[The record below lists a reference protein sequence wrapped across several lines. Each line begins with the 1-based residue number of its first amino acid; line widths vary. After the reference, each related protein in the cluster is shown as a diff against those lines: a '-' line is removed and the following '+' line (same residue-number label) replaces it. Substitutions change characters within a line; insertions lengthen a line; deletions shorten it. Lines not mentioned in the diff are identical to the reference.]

1 MRGLDQPPSACR
13 NHCYSSVAFGSIL
26 GTHSRDALPGLER
39 SLAGVVMKF
48 LTLGFCLLC
57 TILVSNRVFRM
68 VQLDKE
74 KTQTGAFSLFT
85 ASPKM
90 LPQPTSG
97 SEIALPAGTVVSV
110 TLADPIDSDHA
121 SLGRQ
126 YAASVNI
133 IDGQAIAPGSR
144 ATVVLLNN
152 NTGWLTQL
160 TGLTVHGRKFQVFSG
175 AGSVIATE
183 QGSKASPPRGVL
195 GQVDLVPATAP
206 TSNQR
211 LLLPPA
217 TQLRFVLISSTTAA
231 RAVAANPRNRPA
243 ARIGTEPGLSP
254 AKSIAASQQEPE
266 IAYLCRASDTPDR
279 ALPSYYVAV
288 VFKTSDS
295 QALVERR
302 WHEFLVATYPH
313 RFANNPYATG
323 QCNRLTDPAADLS
336 AREMLEG
343 ELKSENA
350 GIVETRL
357 HYTLGPPPPPASLPR
372 ASTLPSRDTQ

>member
-1 MRGLDQPPSACR
+1 
-13 NHCYSSVAFGSIL
+13 
-26 GTHSRDALPGLER
+26 
-39 SLAGVVMKF
+39 MKF

-57 TILVSNRVFRM
+57 TILVSNRVLRM
-68 VQLDKE
+68 VQLDTE
-74 KTQTGAFSLFT
+74 KGQTGAFSLFT

-90 LPQPTSG
+90 LPQSTSG
-97 SEIALPAGTVVSV
+97 SGIALPAGTVVSV

-160 TGLTVHGRKFQVFSG
+160 TGLTVNGRKFQVFSG

-183 QGSKASPPRGVL
+183 QGSNASPPRGVL
-195 GQVDLVPATAP
+195 GQVGLVPAAP
-206 TSNQR
+206 KSNQR

-217 TQLRFVLISSTTAA
+217 TQLRFVLISSPTAA
-231 RAVAANPRNRPA
+231 RAVAANPRHGPA
-243 ARIGTEPGLSP
+243 ALIGTEPGLSP
-254 AKSIAASQQEPE
+254 AESIAASQQEPE
-266 IAYLCRASDTPDR
+266 ISYLCRAGDTPDR
-279 ALPSYYVAV
+279 ALPTYYVAV

-295 QALVERR
+295 QDLVERR

-313 RFANNPYATG
+313 RFANNPHATA
-323 QCNRLTDPAADLS
+323 QCNRLTDPAADLFPGTS
-336 AREMLEG
+336 G
-343 ELKSENA
+343 
-350 GIVETRL
+350 
-357 HYTLGPPPPPASLPR
+357 
-372 ASTLPSRDTQ
+372 